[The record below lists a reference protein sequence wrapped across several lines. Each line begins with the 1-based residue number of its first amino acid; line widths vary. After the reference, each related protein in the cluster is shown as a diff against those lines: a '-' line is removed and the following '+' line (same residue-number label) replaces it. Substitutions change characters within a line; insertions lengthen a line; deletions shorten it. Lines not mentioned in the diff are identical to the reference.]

1 MGKVIVTAKVENTVD
16 VELRASGAL
25 PPEQVRSAEVSDALV
40 DTGAWGLMLPKSMIA
55 QLGLRLV
62 RTREARGIGGK
73 VPINIF
79 SSVRLYVQDR
89 DCTMDVG
96 ELPDGYPVLIGQ
108 LPLEAMDYVVD
119 PKNQRLIGN
128 PEHGGEWIMDV
139 F

>member
-1 MGKVIVTAKVENTVD
+1 MGKVIVPSKVENTGDIEMRERGV
-16 VELRASGAL
+16 L
-25 PPEQVRSAEVSDALV
+25 PPEQVRSAEIANALV
-40 DTGAWGLMLPKSMIA
+40 DTGAWGLMLPKSMVA

-62 RTREARGIGGK
+62 RTPEARGIGGK
-73 VPINIF
+73 VPINIY

-108 LPLEAMDYVVD
+108 LPLEAMDFVVD
-119 PKNQRLIGN
+119 PKGQCLIGN
-128 PEHGGEWIMDV
+128 PEHGGEWILDV